1 MNVIHSTG
9 CIRRGHLVLAL
20 VVILLSGIITLGP
33 AVAQKSKKS
42 QPVAAGQTTIKELL
56 QKYQGQATSIGT
68 ITKVEGDYFVVE
80 EEGTTSMYPIGA
92 LQAVRLVKVETEEGD
107 STQIEIRLVAHD

>member
-1 MNVIHSTG
+1 MNVIHSG
-9 CIRRGHLVLAL
+9 GRIRRGFLGLGI
-20 VVILLSGIITLGP
+20 VVILLSGIIALGP

-42 QPVAAGQTTIKELL
+42 QPVAAGQATIKELL

-68 ITKVEGDYFVVE
+68 ITKVEIDYFVVE
-80 EEGTTSMYPIGA
+80 EEGITSMYPFGA
-92 LQAVRLVKVETEEGD
+92 LQAIRLVKVETEEGD